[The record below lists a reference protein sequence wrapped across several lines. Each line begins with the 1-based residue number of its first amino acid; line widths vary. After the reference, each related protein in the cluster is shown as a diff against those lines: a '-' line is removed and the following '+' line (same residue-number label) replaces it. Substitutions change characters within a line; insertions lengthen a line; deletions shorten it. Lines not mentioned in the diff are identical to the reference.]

1 MDVYTVVPESV
12 SPHVSFRDNYGTRLA
27 AAARDSEKAGWTGI
41 LVPHNLHEVDPW
53 MLASYLGSV
62 TDTLIPLLAVQ
73 PACTPPHTA
82 AAAAAAF
89 AMLYDR
95 PLYLNL
101 VAGARDDEMRR
112 IGDRL
117 THDERYERLRQY
129 GRILRALLRG
139 EVVDERTEYYD
150 YHRFRLEPRPEV
162 LAHCKIFV
170 AGSSPASL
178 RAATDIADVVVTHP
192 APFAE
197 WRRDFLTPLLAS
209 GYSGEIGIRIGM
221 ICRQNRD
228 EAWDLAARRFP
239 ESWQGR
245 QETLLKTRS
254 HNAWSRELALRS
266 VAQESNDPTTGQ
278 PQDPYWLGA
287 FRSGRAS
294 APFLVGTYAEV
305 GARLA
310 EYTGAGA
317 RHVLLNG
324 SYDDDFADIRVAITV
339 DS

>member
-1 MDVYTVVPESV
+1 MDVYSVAPESV
-12 SPHVSFRDNYGTRLA
+12 SPHETFSDSYRTRLG
-27 AAARDSEKAGWTGI
+27 AAARDSERAGWTGI

-53 MLASYLGSV
+53 LLAGYLGAV

-73 PACTPPHTA
+73 PACMPPHTA
-82 AAAAAAF
+82 AATAAAY

-95 PLYLNL
+95 PLYFNL

-117 THDERYERLRQY
+117 SHDERYERLRQY
-129 GRILRALLRG
+129 GRILKALLRG
-139 EVVDERTEYYD
+139 DVVDESSEYYD
-150 YHRFRLEPRPEV
+150 YQAFRLEPRPEV
-162 LAHCKIFV
+162 LTQCKIFV

-178 RAATDIADVVVTHP
+178 RVALDVADVVVTHP
-192 APFAE
+192 APFAD
-197 WRRDFLTPLLAS
+197 WRDDFLAPLLAS

-221 ICRQNRD
+221 ICRPDRD
-228 EAWDLAARRFP
+228 EAWEIAARRFP

-245 QETLLKTRS
+245 QETLLKTHS
-254 HNAWSRELALRS
+254 QNAWSRDLAVRS
-266 VAQESNDPTTGQ
+266 MTAEAADEHRET
-278 PQDPYWLGA
+278 YWLGA

-294 APFLVGTYAEV
+294 APFLVGGHGEV
-305 GARLA
+305 RARLA
-310 EYTGAGA
+310 EYAGAGV

-324 SYDDDFADIRVAITV
+324 SYEDDFADIRESINV